1 MGCFFLSVSSCS
13 NSVGE
18 RECPRCAQYQVPN
31 PNGVPNNMQKPIVNV
46 YMENSGSM
54 FGYVNGLTEFEA
66 SVYSYLSDIALTSTD
81 SLNLFYINSQII
93 PQTSSGLNNSTR
105 ITRFIDNLSPTH
117 FVNQGGNLGTTDVSD
132 MLYKVLN
139 ATDDKTVSVFI
150 SDCVFSPGKNQNA
163 NDYLVNQQI
172 GIKTAFSDKL
182 KRQKDLS
189 VLIYRLNARF
199 KGWYFNRLDAKTKI
213 DSIRPFY
220 MILIGNENLLNT
232 IAKNVPENKIKG
244 RGVENTAFFSMATY
258 QPYYEILNTHKQGS
272 FKRCMRHSKHHIYDA
287 ERSDKGRGKG
297 PFMFS
302 VGVDFSGL
310 PLSDSY
316 LLHPENYVLKD
327 KDYALSISKIS
338 KDSRFTH
345 LLTLTLNNKIAQ
357 PGQKNMEITLHQDFP
372 SWIEK
377 DTDLEGLDIN
387 SKGNMRKTY
396 GLKYLLEG
404 IYEAY
409 TYNKNVDFSNV
420 KVIIN

>member
-1 MGCFFLSVSSCS
+1 
-13 NSVGE
+13 
-18 RECPRCAQYQVPN
+18 
-31 PNGVPNNMQKPIVNV
+31 
-46 YMENSGSM
+46 
-54 FGYVNGLTEFEA
+54 
-66 SVYSYLSDIALTSTD
+66 
-81 SLNLFYINSQII
+81 
-93 PQTSSGLNNSTR
+93 
-105 ITRFIDNLSPTH
+105 
-117 FVNQGGNLGTTDVSD
+117 
-132 MLYKVLN
+132 
-139 ATDDKTVSVFI
+139 
-150 SDCVFSPGKNQNA
+150 
-163 NDYLVNQQI
+163 
-172 GIKTAFSDKL
+172 
-182 KRQKDLS
+182 
-189 VLIYRLNARF
+189 
-199 KGWYFNRLDAKTKI
+199 
-213 DSIRPFY
+213 
-220 MILIGNENLLNT
+220 
-232 IAKNVPENKIKG
+232 
-244 RGVENTAFFSMATY
+244 
-258 QPYYEILNTHKQGS
+258 
-272 FKRCMRHSKHHIYDA
+272 
-287 ERSDKGRGKG
+287 
-297 PFMFS
+297 MFS